1 MLLLASTREWLANRD
16 TLKVLTKIHLSK
28 TIQVTVY
35 ILMLTL
41 DSVHLERIVWLGG
54 ISQKSIVCLL
64 YKLGEHRTCLLYCQ
78 ISNSRQT
85 YRLIPARCNTGYA
98 ATITSTGF
106 CHQFVLLCTPTG
118 SIHIVQNMYL
128 FKTCL
133 LSPKLS
139 SIYQDRLTLYK
150 EHARAS
156 IGHQLL

>member
-1 MLLLASTREWLANRD
+1 MNKLWPFNIFDLWGWRQNGGWGQNRGHI
-16 TLKVLTKIHLSK
+16 LIGNG
-28 TIQVTVY
+28 
-35 ILMLTL
+35 LMLTL

-78 ISNSRQT
+78 ISNSRQA

-128 FKTCL
+128 LKTCL

>member
-1 MLLLASTREWLANRD
+1 MHKLVFESNPWNNCRTD
-16 TLKVLTKIHLSK
+16 VPKLSK
-28 TIQVTVY
+28 TDNRVSG
-35 ILMLTL
+35 LMLTL

-78 ISNSRQT
+78 ISNSRQA